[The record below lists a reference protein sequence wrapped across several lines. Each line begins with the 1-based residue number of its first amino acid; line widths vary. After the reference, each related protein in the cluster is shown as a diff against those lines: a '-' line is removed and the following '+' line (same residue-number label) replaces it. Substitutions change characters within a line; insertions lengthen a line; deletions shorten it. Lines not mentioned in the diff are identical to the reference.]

1 MNAFRAPKFW
11 NRRGSTIA
19 ARLLAPLGALYGA
32 ATARKMARAGEQVA
46 VPVICIG
53 NFVLGGAGKTPTAI
67 TIAKMLLQRGERVAF
82 LSRGYGG
89 EKRAAPLRV
98 DPSMHGAR
106 AVGDEPLLLARIAPC
121 YVGGDRVAGDRVAI
135 EQGASVLVM
144 DDGLQS
150 PALAKD
156 LRLAVVDAEAGFG
169 NGLCFPAGPLRAPV
183 AGQARFV
190 DAVIFVGGEDGAR
203 LKTVAPGRPHFA
215 AHLRPDAI
223 AAAPL
228 VGRSVLA
235 FAGIAR
241 PEKFFATLE
250 SIGARVAVRQG
261 FPDHHRFARREL
273 EALVYEAEQ
282 RGLTL
287 VTTEKDAVR
296 IPAAERATIMALP
309 VTLAFEEPKGLEKLI
324 MAALLAHR
332 AKARG

>member
-1 MNAFRAPKFW
+1 
-11 NRRGSTIA
+11 
-19 ARLLAPLGALYGA
+19 LLSPLGALYGA
-32 ATARKMARAGEQVA
+32 MTARKMARAGERVA

-67 TIAKMLLQRGERVAF
+67 AIAKMLLQRGERVAF

-89 EKRAAPLRV
+89 EKRVAPLRV
-98 DPSMHGAR
+98 DPLMHGAR
-106 AVGDEPLLLARIAPC
+106 AVGDEPLLLARVAPC
-121 YVGGDRVAGDRVAI
+121 YVGADRVASARAAI

-156 LRLAVVDAEAGFG
+156 LRLAVVDVDAGFG

-183 AGQARFV
+183 GDQARFV
-190 DAVIFVGGEDGAR
+190 DAVIYIGAAEGAR
-203 LKTVAPGRPHFA
+203 MKTVAPGRPHFA

-223 AAAPL
+223 ASAPL
-228 VGRSVLA
+228 IGRSVLA
-235 FAGIAR
+235 FAGIGR

-250 SIGARVAVRQG
+250 AIGARVAVRQS
-261 FPDHHRFARREL
+261 FPDHHRFGRREL
-273 EALVYEAEQ
+273 EGLAREADR

-296 IPAAERATIMALP
+296 MAPADRATIAELP
-309 VTLAFEEPKGLEKLI
+309 VTLAFEDAKSLEKLV
-324 MAALLAHR
+324 MAAVSAQR
-332 AKARG
+332 AKTRG

>member
-1 MNAFRAPKFW
+1 MSGFRAPRFW
-11 NRRGSTIA
+11 NRRQTTLA
-19 ARLLAPLGALYGA
+19 ARLLSPLGALYGA
-32 ATARKMARAGEQVA
+32 ATARKMARAGERVA

-53 NFVLGGAGKTPTAI
+53 NFVVGGAGKTPTAI
-67 TIAKMLLQRGERVAF
+67 AIAKMLLQRGERVAF

-89 EKRAAPLRV
+89 EKRAAPLKV
-98 DPSMHGAR
+98 DPSIHNSR
-106 AVGDEPLLLARIAPC
+106 TVGDEPLLLARIAPC
-121 YVGGDRVAGDRVAI
+121 YVGADRVASARAAI

-156 LRLAVVDAEAGFG
+156 LRLAVVDADAGFG

-190 DAVIFVGGEDGAR
+190 DAVIFVGAADGAR

-250 SIGARVAVRQG
+250 SIGARVAVRQS
-261 FPDHHRFARREL
+261 FPDHHRFGRREL
-273 EALVYEAEQ
+273 EALVHQADE
-282 RGLTL
+282 RSLTL

-296 IPAAERATIMALP
+296 LPAADRAVIASLP
-309 VTLAFEEPKGLEKLI
+309 VTLAFEEAKSLEKLI
-324 MAALLAHR
+324 MAAVSAQR
-332 AKARG
+332 AKAKS